1 MAKRVSSPDYLT
13 VPEVSRF
20 TSRHGKVHVE
30 VGDAADG
37 RQEAENAND
46 YPPVPPAGAVPSKT
60 LRTRSAIAVGGLA
73 GNNAHG
79 AGFLEALRRSGKVP
93 QIVSCTSGQIL
104 HVAEWLKGTD
114 LQVYFEN
121 AMKQTQPF
129 GEWTDA
135 NLIYKQI
142 SAGTQVIRPS
152 VFEFPTDVIA
162 NVGRSVSR
170 AFTDPAHFSL
180 LRELCNV
187 QPARSLVP
195 AFPPD
200 FYSDIAKVVDKSD
213 VGVIFNAY
221 DIEGGREYVYI
232 NGAAR
237 SLTGKSL
244 GRHQTRSWIEYRPVT
259 AETVEQALYLYQYG
273 FNGNTKT
280 VDGAYVRDV
289 ILSEIP
295 SEHNEI
301 DRIAAVRPQPDN
313 WLGEV
318 PQSNVEL
325 QSLQTQV
332 AFNATYIGERER
344 IRLMNRL
351 SGQFKGDTQPRPI
364 SILELP
370 LCEPRTWW
378 DYVVESDLIFSSAFW
393 RGTELV
399 NFL

>member
-1 MAKRVSSPDYLT
+1 MAAKPDYLT
-13 VPEVSRF
+13 VPEISRF
-20 TSRHGKVHVE
+20 TSRRGKVHCE

-37 RQEAENAND
+37 KQESENAAD
-46 YPPVPPAGAVPSKT
+46 YPAVPPAGTVPARS
-60 LRTRSAIAVGGLA
+60 LRARSAVAVGGLA

-93 QIVSCTSGQIL
+93 QLVSCTSGQIL

-114 LQVYFEN
+114 IQAYFEN
-121 AMKQTQPF
+121 AMKTTQPF
-129 GEWTDA
+129 GQWTDA
-135 NLIYKQI
+135 NLIYKQM
-142 SAGTQVIRPS
+142 SAGAQLIRPS
-152 VFEFPTDVIA
+152 VFEFPTDMMA
-162 NVGRSVSR
+162 NISRSWMKAVS
-170 AFTDPAHFSL
+170 DPANFSL
-180 LRELCNV
+180 FRELSNV

-200 FYSDIAKVVDKSD
+200 FYKDIAEVLDKSE
-213 VGVIFNAY
+213 VGVMFNAY
-221 DIEGGREYVYI
+221 DIDAGHEYVYL
-232 NGAAR
+232 NPAAQR
-237 SLTGKSL
+237 LTGKKI
-244 GRHQTRSWIEYRPVT
+244 GQHETRSWIEYRPVNPD
-259 AETVEQALYLYQYG
+259 TVEQALYLYQYG
-273 FNGNTKT
+273 FNSGTKT

-295 SEHNEI
+295 SENNQI

-313 WLGEV
+313 WLGDA

-351 SGQFKGDTQPRPI
+351 SGQLKWDTQPKPI

-378 DYVVESDLIFSSAFW
+378 DYVVESDLIFRSAFW
-393 RGTELV
+393 RGQALV
-399 NFL
+399 NYL